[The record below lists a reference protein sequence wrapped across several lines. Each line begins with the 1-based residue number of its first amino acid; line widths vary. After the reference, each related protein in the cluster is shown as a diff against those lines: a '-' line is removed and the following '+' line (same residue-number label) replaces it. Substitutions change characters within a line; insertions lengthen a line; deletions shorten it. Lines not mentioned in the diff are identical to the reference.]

1 MRKWM
6 AIMLMLLM
14 AVPAWAEGLDSP
26 ALTNP
31 ADRYET
37 YFEQTDGSEM
47 SLFMLMDMQNDE
59 KAIVEEYGALQIDMN
74 FVDETG
80 AITDVISNI
89 IQMSEYG
96 PMQIMRYG
104 SGIFAMKL
112 YCIGDKTYSHS
123 FTMASREDAV
133 YTAEEFA
140 YTWESLK
147 FPYGTLDILHGVRQ
161 DEAGNT
167 YVLIRSDDMFTFE
180 FAAGENM
187 EIKEIRVYM
196 KEADGTLVL
205 WNTAT
210 FKTLEAEPIPASVQ
224 KLMDEDFG
232 GAGAAEE

>member
-1 MRKWM
+1 MRRWM
-6 AIMLMLLM
+6 ALLMLLIM
-14 AVPAWAEGLDSP
+14 CVPACAEGLDTP

-31 ADRYET
+31 GERYEM

-96 PMQIMRYG
+96 PLQIIRYG
-104 SGIFAMKL
+104 SGIFAMEM
-112 YCIGDKTYSHS
+112 YCIEDKTYNYC
-123 FTMASREDAV
+123 MARASREDGV
-133 YTAEEFA
+133 YTTEEFA
-140 YTWESLK
+140 YNWESLK
-147 FPYGTLDILHGVRQ
+147 FPYGTLDMLHGVRQ

-167 YVLIRSDDMFTFE
+167 YVLIRSDDLYTFE

-187 EIKEIRVYM
+187 DIKEIRVYM
-196 KEADGTLVL
+196 KDADGTLVL
-205 WNTAT
+205 WSTT
-210 FKTLEAEPIPASVQ
+210 TYKTLEAETIPAAVR

-232 GAGAAEE
+232 GADAAEE